1 MSAVIYVTNRGDT
14 KLRDGYVGT
23 FYDFPK
29 DETVEIPLEAAKHI
43 FGYMASDKVPHLTRL
58 GWARS
63 FAEIDKGFEKLAEF
77 EISEQPPEKNRSLP
91 SAVGVVAL
99 RIEKSPERK
108 STQRAA

>member
-1 MSAVIYVTNRGDT
+1 MSATIYVTNRGDT
-14 KLRDGYVGT
+14 KLRDGCAGV

-43 FGYMASDKVPHLTRL
+43 FGYMVSDKIPHLTRL
-58 GWARS
+58 GWLRS

-77 EISEQPPEKNRSLP
+77 ELSEQPPEKNRSLP

-99 RIEKSPERK
+99 HVERRVERK